1 MFIILCSAFIEY
13 SYTIPNFRES
23 IKANDKKSGNIFFL
37 QFHLRSKL
45 FLQGLLLILQ

>member
-13 SYTIPNFRES
+13 SYTIPKFRGA
-23 IKANDKKSGNIFFL
+23 IKANDKKSGNIFSL
-37 QFHLRSKL
+37 QLHLRPKL

>member
-13 SYTIPNFRES
+13 SYTIPKFRGS
-23 IKANDKKSGNIFFL
+23 IKANDKKSGNIIFL
-37 QFHLRSKL
+37 QLHLRPKL

>member
-13 SYTIPNFRES
+13 SYTIPKFRGA

-37 QFHLRSKL
+37 QLQCSKL